1 MLNEMACFVN
11 IDGNV
16 FIRYRRVFLLKIT
29 DEGIDDNFRLT
40 VIKEL
45 MNISFTMIS
54 TAYF

>member
-11 IDGNV
+11 IDGTV

-29 DEGIDDNFRLT
+29 NEGIEDNFKST
-40 VIKEL
+40 VIKAL